1 MTEPV
6 YINGLGSYLPGPPVG
21 NDEIE
26 SYLGPFDERERRIGR
41 KALKQNGILRRHYAL
56 DRTGKPQMSNAEM
69 AARAGRAAVQSSEL
83 AIGDIGYVAAA
94 ASQGDLLAPGM
105 GSMVHGALGI
115 GPAEVA
121 SFSSFCASGM
131 MALKAAHDGIAAGT
145 RRNGLVCASEF
156 ASRFLR
162 ASFFDGVRPDTD
174 AQFLRFMLSDG
185 AGALVLEDRPNTH
198 GLSLKVEWIDLVS
211 YADRLDVCMYA
222 GMNKTGNGMAGEPWS
237 HYPNPVAAF
246 EAGAFQLRQDLK
258 LLDHLIPLGLARY
271 FELIDDGRIDPN
283 EIDWALYHFS
293 SEIFR
298 KKLIA
303 HADRAGAAINQNRIF
318 TNLYEKGNT
327 GSASIFVMLEE
338 LFASGRLAPG
348 QKIFCMVPES
358 GRFIVSF
365 MLLSVVG
372 VAKNIPA
379 HPTRHDHADAKP
391 LMSVATS
398 ARPSS
403 EKLVR
408 DLSRV
413 WVEFETALSTV
424 PIVEKLERAKLRLE
438 DYRALL
444 LNLRQQVVEGSRWI
458 ARAASS
464 LGTEHADLR
473 TSFVQHARDEQ
484 LDYTMLEDDFVA
496 CGGERSAI
504 ETAEKNIGSEA
515 LSAWMF
521 HKAGRENPLDL
532 LGAMFIIEGLGNR
545 LATRWGRAIQSQL
558 GLRDDQVRFLLYHGE
573 NDEAHLERLWAAIER
588 LDPSPELARAIVKT
602 AKVTARLYRLQLE
615 ELGNT

>member
-1 MTEPV
+1 MAEIV
-6 YINGLGSYLPGPPVG
+6 YINGLGSHLPGPPVA

-26 SYLGPFDERERRIGR
+26 TFLGPFDDRERRIGR
-41 KALKQNGILRRHYAL
+41 KALKQNGIRTRHYAL
-56 DRTGKPQMSNAEM
+56 DRTGKPLTTNAGM
-69 AARAGRAAVQSSEL
+69 AARAAQAAVRASEL
-83 AIGDIGYVAAA
+83 SMGEIDYLAAA
-94 ASQGDLLAPGM
+94 ASQGDLLAPGFA
-105 GSMVHGALGI
+105 SMVHGALSM

-131 MALKAAHDGIAAGT
+131 MALKAAHDGIRGGARKNA
-145 RRNGLVCASEF
+145 LVCASEF

-162 ASFFDGVRPDTD
+162 ASYFDGTRPDTD

-185 AGALVLEDRPNTH
+185 AGALVLEDRPNANRQ
-198 GLSLKVEWIDLVS
+198 SLRIEWIDLVS

-222 GMNKTGNGMAGEPWS
+222 GMNKNGNAMAREPWS
-237 HYPNPVAAF
+237 HYENPRAAF
-246 EAGAFQLRQDLK
+246 EAGAFHLRQDLK
-258 LLDHLIPLGLARY
+258 LLDHLIPLGLGRY
-271 FELIDDGRIDPN
+271 FELIDEGRLDPN
-283 EIDWALYHFS
+283 EVDWALYHFS
-293 SEIFR
+293 SDIFR

-327 GSASIFVMLEE
+327 GSASILIMLDE
-338 LFASGRLAPG
+338 LAASGRLEPG

-372 VAKNIPA
+372 PDQRSTASVERAAAEPRGPTA
-379 HPTRHDHADAKP
+379 PSPTR
-391 LMSVATS
+391 
-398 ARPSS
+398 RPVT

-408 DLSRV
+408 ELSRV
-413 WVEFETALSTV
+413 WVDFETALSKV
-424 PIVEKLERAKLRLE
+424 PIIEKLERERLRLE

-444 LNLRQQVVEGSRWI
+444 LNLRQQVIEGSRWI

-464 LGTEHADLR
+464 IGPEHAGLR
-473 TSFVQHARDEQ
+473 ASFVQHARDEQ

-496 CGGERSAI
+496 CGGARGEI
-504 ETAEKNIGSEA
+504 VGAEKNLGSEA

-521 HKAGRENPLDL
+521 HKASREDPFDL

-545 LATRWGRAIQSQL
+545 LATRWGRAIKAQL
-558 GLRDDQVRFLLYHGE
+558 GLADDQVRFLLYHGD
-573 NDEAHLERLWAAIER
+573 NDETHLERLWDAVDA

>member
-1 MTEPV
+1 MADTV

-26 SYLGPFDERERRIGR
+26 NFLGPFDDRERRIGR
-41 KALKQNGILRRHYAL
+41 KALKQNGIMSRHYGL
-56 DRTGKPQMSNAEM
+56 DPGGRPRTTNAEM
-69 AARAGRAAVQSSEL
+69 AAQAAQAAVCASEL
-83 AIGDIGYVAAA
+83 SMGEIDYLAAA
-94 ASQGDLLAPGM
+94 ASQADLLAPGFA
-105 GSMVHGALGI
+105 SMVHGALSM
-115 GPAEVA
+115 GPAEIA

-131 MALKAAHDGIAAGT
+131 MALKAAHDGIRGGA
-145 RRNGLVCASEF
+145 RRNALVCASEF

-162 ASFFDGVRPDTD
+162 ASFFDGTRPDTD

-222 GMNKTGNGMAGEPWS
+222 GMNKNGNGMAGEPWS
-237 HYPNPVAAF
+237 HYANPAAAF

-258 LLDHLIPLGLARY
+258 LLDHLIPLGLGRY
-271 FELIDDGRIDPN
+271 FELIDEGRVDPN
-283 EIDWALYHFS
+283 DIDWALYHFS
-293 SEIFR
+293 SDIFR
-298 KKLIA
+298 QKLIA

-318 TNLYEKGNT
+318 TNLYDKGNT
-327 GSASIFVMLEE
+327 GSASILIMLDE
-338 LFASGRLAPG
+338 LFASGRLEPG

-372 VAKNIPA
+372 PNVK
-379 HPTRHDHADAKP
+379 
-391 LMSVATS
+391 TS
-398 ARPSS
+398 ASIENVAPTPISPLVPSS
-403 EKLVR
+403 VRRPVTEKLVR

-413 WVEFETALSTV
+413 WVEFETALSKV
-424 PIVEKLERAKLRLE
+424 PIIEKLERERLRLE
-438 DYRALL
+438 DYRVLL

-464 LGTEHADLR
+464 IGTDHAPLR
-473 TSFVQHARDEQ
+473 ASFVQHARDEQ
-484 LDYTMLEDDFVA
+484 LDYTMIEEDFVA
-496 CGGERSAI
+496 CGGARDEITS
-504 ETAEKNIGSEA
+504 AEKNIGSEA

-521 HKAGRENPLDL
+521 HKASREDPFDL

-545 LATRWGRAIQSQL
+545 LAARWGHAIKTQL
-558 GLRDDQVRFLLYHGE
+558 GLHDDQVRFLLYHGE
-573 NDEAHLERLWAAIER
+573 NDETHLERLWVAIDS
-588 LDPSPELARAIVKT
+588 LDPSPDLARAIVKT

>member
-1 MTEPV
+1 MADTV
-6 YINGLGSYLPGPPVG
+6 YINGLGSYLPGPPIA

-26 SYLGPFDERERRIGR
+26 VFLGPFDDRERRIGR
-41 KALKQNGILRRHYAL
+41 KALKQNGIRQRHYAL
-56 DRTGKPQMSNAEM
+56 DRGGKPQTTNAEM
-69 AARAGRAAVQSSEL
+69 AARAAQAAVEASEL
-83 AIGDIGYVAAA
+83 TMGEIGYLAAA
-94 ASQGDLLAPGM
+94 ASQGDLLAPGFA
-105 GSMVHGALGI
+105 SMVHGALTM
-115 GPAEVA
+115 GPAEIA

-131 MALKAAHDGIAAGT
+131 MALKSAHDGIRGGA
-145 RRNGLVCASEF
+145 RRNALVCASEF

-162 ASFFDGVRPDTD
+162 ASYFDGARLDTD

-185 AGALVLEDRPNTH
+185 AGALVLEDRPNANR
-198 GLSLKVEWIDLVS
+198 LSLKIEWIDLVS
-211 YADRLDVCMYA
+211 YADKLDVCMYA
-222 GMNKTGNGMAGEPWS
+222 GMNKNGNGMSREPWS
-237 HYPNPVAAF
+237 HYANPAEAF
-246 EAGAFQLRQDLK
+246 EGGAFQLRQDLK
-258 LLDHLIPLGLARY
+258 LLDHLIPLGLGRY
-271 FELIDDGRIDPN
+271 FELIDEGRIDPN
-283 EIDWALYHFS
+283 EVDWALYHFS
-293 SEIFR
+293 SDIFR

-327 GSASIFVMLEE
+327 GSASILIMLEE
-338 LFASGRLAPG
+338 LFSSGRLEPG

-372 VAKNIPA
+372 PENGPRKPIA
-379 HPTRHDHADAKP
+379 HRQQEKAAG
-391 LMSVATS
+391 AAS
-398 ARPSS
+398 AAARRPVT

-413 WVEFETALSTV
+413 WVEFETALSRV
-424 PIVEKLERAKLRLE
+424 PIVEKLERGRLRIE

-444 LNLRQQVVEGSRWI
+444 LNLRQQVIEGSRWI
-458 ARAASS
+458 ARSASHI
-464 LGTEHADLR
+464 GPEHAALR
-473 TSFVQHARDEQ
+473 TSFVQHAGDEQ
-484 LDYTMLEDDFVA
+484 QDYRMLEEDFVA
-496 CGGERSAI
+496 CGGDRDAI
-504 ETAEKNIGSEA
+504 VSAEKNIGSEA

-521 HKAGRENPLDL
+521 HKASRENPFDL

-545 LATRWGRAIQSQL
+545 LATRWGEAIKDQL

-573 NDEAHLERLWAAIER
+573 NDETHLERLWAAIDN